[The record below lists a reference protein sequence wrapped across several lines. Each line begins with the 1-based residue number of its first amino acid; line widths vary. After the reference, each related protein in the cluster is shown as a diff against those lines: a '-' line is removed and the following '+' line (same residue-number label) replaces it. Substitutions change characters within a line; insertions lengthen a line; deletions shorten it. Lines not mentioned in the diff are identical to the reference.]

1 MVTDKLS
8 KELFRMKA
16 QAEEAVQE
24 AYKLKGRLSQIET
37 TLEEEYQ
44 CQNLNEAKSLLSQME
59 EQAAKLALE
68 IREGIAEVK
77 ETYDF

>member
-24 AYKLKGRLSQIET
+24 AYKLKGRLSQ
-37 TLEEEYQ
+37 
-44 CQNLNEAKSLLSQME
+44 ME